1 MTGSRRILIT
11 GLSSHWGGRLAQ
23 LLERDP
29 ATEAIIGI
37 DTSDPRHE
45 LQRTEFVRVGTDDAL
60 LRRILRA
67 AAIDT
72 VIDTRLIPDALLDSP
87 RHAHAV
93 NVDGT
98 RSVLAA
104 CGGRDSPV
112 RKLVFKSSAHYYGC
126 DRDDPAF
133 FTEEMPA
140 AHPPHT
146 AIEADVRHAER
157 LLVEFTEENPAVT
170 VTVLRFAAAIG
181 GDLRTSHL
189 GLLGMP
195 VVPSILGF
203 DPRWQF
209 IHEDDVVD
217 VLAHA
222 VAREIPGTYNAAAD
236 GVLALS
242 EVVSLLGKTMLP
254 VLPPWGTVFAAM
266 QLRRLGLRVPVE
278 MLRDLRYG
286 RGLDNRRLKST
297 GFAFRY
303 TSREAVLKL
312 RAHQRLRPLLGSGDE
327 SYRYEREVEEFLRW
341 SPSVQSAEAER
352 DGDPASADGRGSV
365 GPAERL
371 GPTAGAVQTLDDLP
385 ETELLEI
392 IASLETD
399 AVQQLRDYESA
410 HRARPRVLAALDH
423 QLELRSA
430 FGTG

>member
-1 MTGSRRILIT
+1 MTTSRRILIT

-23 LLERDP
+23 LLERDRSI
-29 ATEAIIGI
+29 EAIIGI

-45 LQRTEFVRVGTDDAL
+45 LQRTEFVRVDTDDAL

-72 VIDTRLIPDALLDSP
+72 VIDTRLIPDAMVVAP
-87 RHAHAV
+87 RRAHEA
-93 NVDGT
+93 NVAGT

-104 CGGRDSPV
+104 CGGRGTPV
-112 RKLVFKSSAHYYGC
+112 RKVVFKSSAHFYGA

-133 FTEEMPA
+133 FTEEMTSTK
-140 AHPPHT
+140 PPRS
-146 AIEADVRHAER
+146 AIESDVQHAER
-157 LLVEFTEENPAVT
+157 LLDEFAGQNREIT
-170 VTVLRFAAAIG
+170 VTVLRFASAIG
-181 GDLRTSHL
+181 GDLRSSHL
-189 GLLGMP
+189 ALLALP

-209 IHEDDVVD
+209 IHEDDVVG

-222 VAREIPGTYNAAAD
+222 VTNDLPGRYNAAAD

-242 EVVSLLGKTMLP
+242 ETVSLLGKTLLP
-254 VLPPWGTVFAAM
+254 VLPPWGTVFAAV

-286 RGLDNRRLKST
+286 RGLDNRRLKA
-297 GFAFRY
+297 GGYVYRY

-341 SPSVQSAEAER
+341 SPSVHGADAKPAEPHDGRSPGGPAHQPSPPGTSVQSYEDLTEAELI
-352 DGDPASADGRGSV
+352 G
-365 GPAERL
+365 
-371 GPTAGAVQTLDDLP
+371 
-385 ETELLEI
+385 I

-399 AVQQLRDYESA
+399 ALRHLRA
-410 HRARPRVLAALDH
+410 HEATHEARPAVLDELDH
-423 QLELRSA
+423 QLALRASLDR
-430 FGTG
+430 